1 MLFGSRFVPLTYH
14 IDYMYVPITCL
25 DSQMETRDLGK
36 EELLKHGAEF
46 DSKL

>member
-1 MLFGSRFVPLTYH
+1 VTVTVTVTAY
-14 IDYMYVPITCL
+14 Y